1 MFTRLSIAGIAA
13 ALLLVAA
20 THVNS
25 ASAQYPPPS
34 GNCAITVAA
43 AQAAPGGS
51 AAVTVTVRDVNGNP
65 VANSPVTVTITSQ
78 PGNDA
83 SLAMNG
89 ATTDANGVLGGT
101 LHVGST
107 AGSVKI
113 GATPSGNACS
123 AEVVVGQGQVA
134 SQVNLPNTGTGPA
147 GNEAP
152 SALIALLLVAGAA
165 VVLAGV
171 GVRRMSR
178 G

>member
-13 ALLLVAA
+13 ALLLVVAA
-20 THVNS
+20 HANS

-34 GNCAITVAA
+34 GNCAITIAA

-51 AAVTVTVRDVNGNP
+51 APVTVTVRDVNGNP
-65 VANSPVTVTITSQ
+65 VPNSPVSVTITSQ
-78 PGNDA
+78 PGTDA

-89 ATTDANGVLGGT
+89 AATDANGVVTGT
-101 LHVGST
+101 LHVGTT

-134 SQVNLPNTGTGPA
+134 AQVNLPNTGTGPGA
-147 GNEAP
+147 NGAP
-152 SALIALLLVAGAA
+152 SVLIALLVAAGSAVAVAG
-165 VVLAGV
+165 L